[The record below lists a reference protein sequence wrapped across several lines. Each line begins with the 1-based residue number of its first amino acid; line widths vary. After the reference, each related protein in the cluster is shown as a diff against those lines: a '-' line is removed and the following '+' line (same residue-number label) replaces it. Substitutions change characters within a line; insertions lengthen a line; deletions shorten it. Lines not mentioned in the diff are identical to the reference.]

1 MLAVGFSLGLLFLAI
16 FGTYA
21 LGMWYAGK
29 LVADSLDS
37 GCITRGNC
45 LTGGTVLA
53 TFFALVMGSIAQ
65 GQIAP
70 PLASFIAAK
79 TALYPIMQVISRTPE
94 IDALSDTGLKL
105 EGKITGRI
113 VLDEVHFAYPS
124 RPDTLICKGYNLTI
138 EPGETVAFVGRS
150 GAGKR

>member
-37 GCITRGNC
+37 GCISRGNC

-53 TFFALVMGSIAQ
+53 TFFALVMGSIAL

-79 TALYPIMQVISRTPE
+79 TALYPIMQVINRTPE
-94 IDALSDTGLKL
+94 IDALSDTGLKP

-113 VLDEVHFAYPS
+113 VLDDVHFAYPS
-124 RPDTLICKGYNLTI
+124 HPDTLICKGYNLTI